1 MPHCEEFGSGQAGT
15 CTRLTGSTGTHRLSG
30 LTVFSRPDGDG
41 TVVDVCGELDLAT
54 DQQLRHALD
63 AEPTDS
69 DGFIQLDLSG
79 VEFCG
84 CSALNILLHI
94 RQPALAR
101 PAAALGPDDAA
112 SAWIAPPPDDPGP
125 GADLA
130 PDPDSDPDGDSDM
143 DPDMDLRLELGQLRR
158 AMESRGTIDLARGIL
173 MAAFALT
180 PEDAWKVLVATSQH
194 TNTKLRC
201 LAEQVVDS
209 ARGTPLPEPV
219 RKRLSAAVAE
229 AVPPGPEVP
238 RRPAG

>member
-1 MPHCEEFGSGQAGT
+1 MPHCEESESGRAGT
-15 CTRLTGSTGTHRLSG
+15 CTRLTGSTGAHRLSG

-54 DQQLRHALD
+54 DQQLRQALHAD
-63 AEPTDS
+63 PSGS
-69 DGFIQLDLSG
+69 DGYIQLDLSG

-84 CSALNILLHI
+84 CSAVNILLHI
-94 RQPALAR
+94 RQRALDEPA
-101 PAAALGPDDAA
+101 P
-112 SAWIAPPPDDPGP
+112 
-125 GADLA
+125 A
-130 PDPDSDPDGDSDM
+130 PDTDP

-194 TNTKLRC
+194 TNTKLRS

-209 ARGTPLPEPV
+209 AGGTPLPEPV
-219 RKRLSAAVAE
+219 RKHLSVAVAE
-229 AVPPGPEVP
+229 AASTGQESN
-238 RRPAG
+238 

>member
-1 MPHCEEFGSGQAGT
+1 MPHCEESGPGQAGT
-15 CTRLTGSTGTHRLSG
+15 CTRLAGSTGTHRLSG

-54 DQQLRHALD
+54 DQQLRHALG
-63 AEPTDS
+63 AAPAGS
-69 DGFIQLDLSG
+69 DGSVQLDLSG

-84 CSALNILLHI
+84 CSAVNILLHI
-94 RQPALAR
+94 RQPALDQP
-101 PAAALGPDDAA
+101 PAVPGGLDGAA
-112 SAWIAPPPDDPGP
+112 SPCTAPPPDDPEP

-130 PDPDSDPDGDSDM
+130 ADRDCDPDPDT
-143 DPDMDLRLELGQLRR
+143 DLRLELGQLRQ

-180 PEDAWKVLVATSQH
+180 PEDAWNVLVATSQH

-209 ARGTPLPEPV
+209 AGGTPLPESV
-219 RKRLSAAVAE
+219 RTHLSAAVAE
-229 AVPPGPEVP
+229 AGPPGPEPP
-238 RRPAG
+238 RSPAG